1 MPEKFFSLVLLLF
14 LVQQCLS
21 GFLESF
27 SERHFFFFHLAYYN
41 QDEIFI
47 PLKNFLV
54 LLLGFFQVSD
64 FEKQSKAKEEKERDF
79 GDQRSL

>member
-1 MPEKFFSLVLLLF
+1 M
-14 LVQQCLS
+14 

-64 FEKQSKAKEEKERDF
+64 FEKPRRKAKKILETKGVCRHVVLTTLVVVKWPAAF
-79 GDQRSL
+79 